1 MYSIKDF
8 LEKSK
13 EECKQIINMFSI
25 EEKNKLIKEL
35 IDLFENFQY
44 KNTDHYLNLFILL
57 ETEEEYVSGLFK
69 NNKSANYF
77 LSYYL
82 SIFDLP
88 YHNSKNIFSLKYI
101 RYIDISKQNYIQML
115 KLPHTRLFDFR
126 EVSRG
131 LITKKFNE
139 EEKKDIVENFSQWLF
154 QETTKYNYEE
164 KKLFLEN
171 IGFLPFL
178 VYHQF
183 EKNNPDNQF
192 IIEIIANYWNNILEM
207 NLNYDHNYILGQPN
221 KYFHLIHVSINDFM
235 FECFFRK
242 EGGIKNMDEFDMD
255 SYIKLCKLNIKL
267 HENMINCDYLSSHQ
281 DIKKIIEEQFS
292 FSLNLDNF

>member
-57 ETEEEYVSGLFK
+57 ETEEEYVSCLFK
-69 NNKSANYF
+69 NNISANNF

-101 RYIDISKQNYIQML
+101 RYVDISKQNYIQML

-139 EEKKDIVENFSQWLF
+139 EEKKDIVENFNQWLF
-154 QETTKYNYEE
+154 QDTTKYNYEE

-242 EGGIKNMDEFDMD
+242 EDGIKNMDEFDMD